1 METLFFKFIVIIA
14 GLFGFVLTGMPIA
27 IAIGGLGLFLLIF
40 MVGGGMAGLIGEAQ
54 VAILNS
60 FVMVSIPLFILMG
73 NIMRCGGITRR
84 LYEAVSPWV
93 SFLPGGFLHT
103 NIVSCAIFGAVSG
116 SGVAGVATI
125 GTVAIPELKKRKY
138 PPRQLLGS
146 IAGGGTLA
154 TMLPP
159 SIPLILYGAWVGE
172 SVGKLFI
179 AGIFPGILLGVMMM
193 AYIGV
198 MAIFGWRTL
207 PAREHPS
214 LKLMVLSL
222 FQIMPTIMLIFSV
235 LGSIYFGMAT
245 PTESAGIGCLI
256 AFIISLAYR
265 EVNWKMLKE
274 TASAT
279 IQTTSA
285 VFIIVVGAYVFSMAI
300 SMLRMPVQLV
310 EWVGAYDISPMMI
323 LFFTTIMYMILGC
336 IIDPTSMI
344 MITLP
349 IMYPLMMDMG
359 FDSIWFG
366 VVMALY
372 VGMGAVTPPL
382 GLHLFII
389 IGLSPEDQI
398 GEVIKGSMPYFFI
411 MVVGLIILV
420 LFPQIA
426 TWLPTKMAM
435 IH

>member
-1 METLFFKFIVIIA
+1 
-14 GLFGFVLTGMPIA
+14 MPIA
-27 IAIGGLGLFLLIF
+27 IAIGGLGLLLLIF
-40 MVGGGMAGLIGEAQ
+40 MVGGGMSGLIGEAQ

-60 FVMVSIPLFILMG
+60 FIMVSIPLFILMG

-84 LYEAVSPWV
+84 LYIAVTPWV

-103 NIVSCAIFGAVSG
+103 NIVSSAIFGAVSG

-125 GTVAIPELKKRKY
+125 GTVAIPELKKRGY

-154 TMLPP
+154 TMIPP

-179 AGIFPGILLGVMMM
+179 AGIFPGFMLAAMFMG
-193 AYIGV
+193 YIGLMAVFRWKKLPKREHISLKV
-198 MAIFGWRTL
+198 MA
-207 PAREHPS
+207 
-214 LKLMVLSL
+214 LSIIP
-222 FQIMPTIMLIFSV
+222 IMPTIILIFAV
-235 LGSIYFGMAT
+235 LGSIYFGVAT
-245 PTESAGIGCLI
+245 PTEAAGIGCLS
-256 AFIISLAYR
+256 AFIISLVYR

-274 TASAT
+274 AVVAT
-279 IQTTSA
+279 IHTTSA
-285 VFIIVVGAYVFSMAI
+285 VFFIVVGAYVFSMAI
-300 SMLRMPVQLV
+300 SMLRMPVELV
-310 EWVGAYDISPMMI
+310 AWVTAYEISPI
-323 LFFTTIMYMILGC
+323 IVLIFTTIIYMILGC

-349 IMYPLMMDMG
+349 IMYPLMMKMG

-389 IGLSPEDQI
+389 NGLSPEDKI
-398 GEVIKGSMPYFFI
+398 EEVIKGSMPYFFI
-411 MVVGLIILV
+411 MLVGLIILI

-426 TWLPTKMAM
+426 LWLPTKMSTLR
-435 IH
+435 